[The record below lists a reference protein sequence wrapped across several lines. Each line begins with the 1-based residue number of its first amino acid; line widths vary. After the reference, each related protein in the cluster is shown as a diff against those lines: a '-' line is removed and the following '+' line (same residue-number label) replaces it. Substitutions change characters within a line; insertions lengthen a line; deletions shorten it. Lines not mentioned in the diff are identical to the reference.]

1 MICTGKI
8 QGYKVEYRDIAEDQN
23 WKMANDYLVKD
34 TTYVVHNLIQGHEYE
49 FRIRAKNAAGFSKPS
64 LPSSHFKM
72 KGKFGVPSPPGS
84 PQITK
89 VGRGYANCCW
99 TLPRSDGGAYKCHII
114 DNKAIEEIQM

>member
-1 MICTGKI
+1 M
-8 QGYKVEYRDIAEDQN
+8 EYRDIAEDQN